1 MPLDADTELVVG
13 VAVAVAADVAPVVVV
28 VAPVAVDVSAYLR
41 AGGVT

>member
-28 VAPVAVDVSAYLR
+28 APVAVDVSAYLR